1 MQAASAPPEPPQK
14 QLCDAACTEQ
24 LEASTEMVTLP
35 SGLQYRDI
43 VVGKGP
49 KPQVGYQV
57 GQGKRLAGLHPSSW
71 DEGGRRLQ
79 YWKTCCKSA
88 VQMLGRKFSQSCV
101 LWCQAH
107 GAIHPHTRVTLSHF
121 HNCRS
126 WPTTSP

>member
-57 GQGKRLAGLHPSSW
+57 GQGKTLFPVVG
-71 DEGGRRLQ
+71 
-79 YWKTCCKSA
+79 
-88 VQMLGRKFSQSCV
+88 LGRLNKCV
-101 LWCQAH
+101 LLHACTTCEDRDSA
-107 GAIHPHTRVTLSHF
+107 GIAL
-121 HNCRS
+121 RS
-126 WPTTSP
+126 